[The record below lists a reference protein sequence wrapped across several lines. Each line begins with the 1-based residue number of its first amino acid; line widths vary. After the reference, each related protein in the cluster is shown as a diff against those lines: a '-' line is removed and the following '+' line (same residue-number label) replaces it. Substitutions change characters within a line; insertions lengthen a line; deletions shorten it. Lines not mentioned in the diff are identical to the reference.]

1 MRLGLGRMRR
11 SHWRIPGSNCLGSDA
26 KKIEADVHVAS
37 RARPFTY
44 LGYPESRPVS
54 LCESI
59 VVHLFDRL
67 RKKRKGVDAG
77 SWSDSGYHRVAFR
90 SLGVS
95 YRPCGDGVLV
105 ASDAM
110 FGAKRHKS
118 VDPVVILRIRHLFSN
133 RLLLF

>member
-26 KKIEADVHVAS
+26 KKIEADVHTAS

-44 LGYPESRPVS
+44 LGYPESSPVPLS
-54 LCESI
+54 ESI
-59 VVHLFDRL
+59 VVHLFDSL
-67 RKKRKGVDAG
+67 RKMRKSVDAG
-77 SWSDSGYHRVAFR
+77 SWGNSGYHRVAFR

-95 YRPCGDGVLV
+95 YRPCGDVVLV